1 MGTRRSGD
9 VVEDRLIGTHAV
21 GAALEQGRPV
31 DLVLALKGRKDR
43 RLAAIVELAREKGI
57 PVRFV
62 ERNRLE
68 REAGGSVPGGVVAR
82 VASRS
87 FVPLEDLLRPADAP
101 GRIIVLDSV
110 TDPHNVG
117 AVIRS
122 AAAFGIDGIVLAGP
136 GAPPLGGALATAAA
150 GQLERVPI
158 ARAGSAGDTL
168 RRFREAGY
176 WVYGAAMEGTPIP
189 LVRPPDRWVLA
200 LGSEG
205 RGLRAKTRAFVD
217 ELVAVP
223 MKPGVE
229 SLNVSVAAAILAY
242 ALTEAS
248 GPRPG

>member
-1 MGTRRSGD
+1 M
-9 VVEDRLIGTHAV
+9 
-21 GAALEQGRPV
+21 
-31 DLVLALKGRKDR
+31 DLVLVLKGRRDR
-43 RLAAIVELAREKGI
+43 RVSGIVDLARSRGV

-62 ERNRLE
+62 DRARLE
-68 REAGGSVPGGVVAR
+68 REGGGTVRGGVVAR
-82 VASRS
+82 VAEKAY
-87 FVPLEDLLRPADAP
+87 VPLESLVRPAGEP
-101 GRIIVLDSV
+101 GRVILLDGV
-110 TDPHNVG
+110 TDPHNAG

-122 AAAFGIDGIVLAGP
+122 AAAFGIDGVVLAGP
-136 GAPPLGGALATAAA
+136 GAPPMGGALASAAA
-150 GQLERVPI
+150 GQLERVPV

-168 RRFREAGY
+168 RVFRDAGY

-189 LVRPPDRWVLA
+189 LVQPSDRWVLA

-223 MKPGVE
+223 MRPGVE

-248 GPRPG
+248 GRGHD